1 MKRTKLSRLMS
12 VVLAGT
18 MVMGCISLSTYAEE
32 VIGDVEEISVS
43 VEEIAENETEVIED
57 NFFADEE
64 EIIVAD
70 EEEILGDASD
80 DADVQE
86 PTDEMIGEDG
96 EQLLDLSGMLDGANM
111 EAYLADGINLQAA
124 MATITLNYE
133 TYTLNTAGETVLLTA
148 NVATMNPVA
157 AEVEETEDT
166 TEAENGDEEAM
177 IMPEAEVTAEYN
189 VSWISSDE
197 SVATVDEMGMVAA
210 VSSGQAIITCT
221 LDENP
226 NVMATCL
233 VVVNTDCTLQ
243 EHVHSREEC
252 FVRELICNHTS
263 EDEHTADCYLN
274 KFVCGLEE
282 HVHDEN
288 CFENTMFDEATEQEM
303 FDGVSVI
310 E

>member
-1 MKRTKLSRLMS
+1 MKRTKLSRFMS

-18 MVMGCISLSTYAEE
+18 MIIGCISLSTYAEE
-32 VIGDVEEISVS
+32 LVVDVEEITESIN
-43 VEEIAENETEVIED
+43 EIAEENVSTE
-57 NFFADEE
+57 EE
-64 EIIVAD
+64 EIIVAE
-70 EEEILGDASD
+70 EEEILGDSSND
-80 DADVQE
+80 IDVQE
-86 PTDEMIGEDG
+86 PTDETIEDVNESD

-111 EAYLADGINLQAA
+111 EAYLADGIDLQAA